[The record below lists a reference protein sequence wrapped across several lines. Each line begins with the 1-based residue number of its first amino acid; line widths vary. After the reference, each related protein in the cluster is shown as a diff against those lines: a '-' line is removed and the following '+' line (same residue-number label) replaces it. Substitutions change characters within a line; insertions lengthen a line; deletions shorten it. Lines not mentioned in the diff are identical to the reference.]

1 MTETSTAVLAV
12 LLLAMPGAAQTA
24 PPPDSTIALSLEE
37 AVTAALGRSEEVQSA
52 RAGLAASQ
60 AQVKSARSA
69 ALPQIAT
76 QVAYTRALRSVFQS
90 AGGGLTIPDSL
101 KFDPDPTAS
110 IDQRVSYLED
120 RVPTAALGALGSLF
134 SDLPFGNENTW
145 VAGMTFS
152 QPLFSGGRIS
162 SSIDMAEAAESA
174 AQAQVDEAYA
184 DIAVDTRIAYLDAA
198 LAAASVDIVEA
209 SVELTREHLA
219 RVRLQFDAGQASELD
234 VLRAEVDLENLQ
246 PQLVQAQ
253 TARDVAMLNLKRL
266 TNIPADV
273 PVTLTSSLAPADGG
287 AALRSVELPP
297 RERIEGLLAQRASVR
312 AAEAQVSASEE
323 QVDIARSAYF
333 PTVALTGNLT
343 RQAFP
348 KGTFAFPS
356 GGDWRDDW
364 SVGFAVQWPLFQGLR
379 RHADVDAARSQVRRA
394 ELGVAQLKE
403 AVRIEYEQA
412 AGELERTRA
421 QIVAASRTVEQATR
435 VYDLTVMQYEEGQA
449 TQLDISDARL
459 SLQQARLNEV
469 QAFHDA
475 RVALARTERA
485 VGAAIGGAGVER

>member
-1 MTETSTAVLAV
+1 MRELSAAAVAV
-12 LLLAMPGAAQTA
+12 LLLATPGGAQVAARQ
-24 PPPDSTIALSLEE
+24 DSVVALSLEE

-52 RAGLAASQ
+52 RAGLAATQ
-60 AQVKSARSA
+60 AQVKSARA
-69 ALPQIAT
+69 ASLPQVGT
-76 QVAYTRALRSVFQS
+76 QVSYTRALRSVFQS

-110 IDQRVSYLED
+110 LDQRVTYLED
-120 RVPTAALGALGSLF
+120 RVPTAAIGALGTLF

-145 VAGMTFS
+145 VAGLTFS

-162 SSIDMAEAAESA
+162 STIDMAEAAESA
-174 AQAQVDEAYA
+174 ARAQVDEAYA

-198 LAAASVDIVEA
+198 LAGASVDIVAA
-209 SVELTREHLA
+209 SVDLTREHLA

-253 TARDVAMLNLKRL
+253 TARAVALLNLKRL

-273 PVTLTSSLAPADGG
+273 EVDLTSPLEPADGG
-287 AALRSVELPP
+287 AALRTVMLPP
-297 RERIEGLLAQRASVR
+297 AERVERLLAQRASVR
-312 AAEAQVSASEE
+312 AAEARVSATEE

-348 KGTFAFPS
+348 KGTFGFPS
-356 GGDWRDDW
+356 AGDWRDDW
-364 SVGFAVQWPLFQGLR
+364 SVGLAVQWPLFQGLR
-379 RHADVDAARSQVRRA
+379 RRADVDAAQTQVRQA

-412 AGELERTRA
+412 AGELKRTRA
-421 QIVAASRTVEQATR
+421 QIVAASRTVEQARR

-459 SLQQARLNEV
+459 SLQQARLNEA

-475 RVALARTERA
+475 RVALARTERS
-485 VGAAIGGAGVER
+485 VGAAIGGAEVER

>member
-1 MTETSTAVLAV
+1 MKTTRELSAVAVAV
-12 LLLAMPGAAQTA
+12 LLLATPGAAQVA
-24 PPPDSTIALSLEE
+24 ARPDSAVALSLEQ

-69 ALPQIAT
+69 SLPQIGT
-76 QVAYTRALRSVFQS
+76 QVSYTRALRSVFQS

-101 KFDPDPTAS
+101 KFEPDPTAS
-110 IDQRVSYLED
+110 LDQRVTYLED
-120 RVPTAALGALGSLF
+120 RVPTAAIGALGNLF

-145 VAGMTFS
+145 VAGLTFS

-162 SSIDMAEAAESA
+162 SSIDMAEAAEAA

-198 LAAASVDIVEA
+198 LAGASVDIVAA
-209 SVELTREHLA
+209 SVELTRQHLE

-253 TARDVAMLNLKRL
+253 TARDVALLNLKRL
-266 TNIPADV
+266 TNIPASVEVD
-273 PVTLTSSLAPADGG
+273 LTSPLEPADGG
-287 AALRSVELPP
+287 AALREVALPP
-297 RERIEGLLAQRASVR
+297 AERVERLLGQRASLR
-312 AAEAQVSASEE
+312 AAEARVSATEE

-348 KGTFAFPS
+348 KGTFGFPS
-356 GGDWRDDW
+356 AGDWRDDW

-379 RHADVDAARSQVRRA
+379 RRADVDAARSQVRQA
-394 ELGVAQLKE
+394 ELGVAQLRE
-403 AVRIEYEQA
+403 AVRIEYQQA
-412 AGELERTRA
+412 AGELQRTRA
-421 QIVAASRTVEQATR
+421 QIVAASRTVEQARR
-435 VYDLTVMQYEEGQA
+435 VYDLTVM
-449 TQLDISDARL
+449 
-459 SLQQARLNEV
+459 

-485 VGAAIGGAGVER
+485 VGAAIGGAEVER